1 MSKPQ
6 ELIASSL
13 RIVFE
18 ESMIRALT
26 FYWLLSEIPQ
36 NPNTCLRGPP
46 GFSGR
51 NGINGRNG
59 LPGRDGRDGTKG
71 EKGVAGPQGLVNNDA
86 RLILRES
93 LTGQRHDRVP
103 TESSRA
109 TWWERRCGNK
119 WHRRRPQK
127 VETVCMEKWRQPPH
141 WSYSGTVGINV
152 KQNQGKMWI

>member
-1 MSKPQ
+1 MLFCLHYAKNEQRFTNVLRPQ

-13 RIVFE
+13 RIIFE
-18 ESMIRALT
+18 SVIHVLPFTGR
-26 FYWLLSEIPQ
+26 LLSEIPQ
-36 NPNTCLRGPP
+36 NPKTFLQGPP
-46 GFSGR
+46 GLPGR
-51 NGINGRNG
+51 SGINGHNG

-109 TWWERRCGNK
+109 TW
-119 WHRRRPQK
+119 
-127 VETVCMEKWRQPPH
+127 
-141 WSYSGTVGINV
+141 
-152 KQNQGKMWI
+152 